1 MNNRCAKALAICTS
15 PSSLTAPALKIHAKG
30 RGVSFSTPLGTT
42 LVFLLLL
49 LLPDGKLKTRE
60 GSCSFYWRVL
70 FPSVSS
76 LFLLVPRLFFLV
88 RISMK
93 NRFDLVMKFEIKIF
107 SRNREVEGKGE
118 REREKGEIDL
128 SIVPLQ
134 DSIIN
139 FIHLWNIYI

>member
-1 MNNRCAKALAICTS
+1 MQ
-15 PSSLTAPALKIHAKG
+15 
-30 RGVSFSTPLGTT
+30 
-42 LVFLLLL
+42 FLLARS
-49 LLPDGKLKTRE
+49 LP
-60 GSCSFYWRVL
+60 L
-70 FPSVSS
+70 FLFF

-93 NRFDLVMKFEIKIF
+93 NRFDLVIKFEIKIF

-139 FIHLWNIYI
+139 FIHLSLEYIYVRFGEINRRVKVGDRAEIIGSWAR